1 MQVLVLLLLAA
12 VMLAD
17 QGLGASW
24 SAESIPPWLPPL
36 VAFLPPVACVVLE
49 YVLIRRTLRL
59 AVGGSPAS
67 ILRAGTRLRVLQWI
81 VVGCSVVSLAGL
93 GWLELVRAATGD
105 VVVLDELLSILPAL
119 FLLAM
124 LWWVQWPLERLLRES
139 LLIRRLDE
147 GLPVHPVPSA
157 AGYVLW
163 QFRTHLLLV
172 LVPVLMILALVESAE
187 LAVSLLR
194 PGSGIA
200 PVAAGAAGLLGIVLA
215 PFTMRLAVGAVPLA
229 DGPVRRAM
237 EQVLREA
244 GVRVRDILVWP
255 TGTSMLNGAVI
266 GVFPATRFVLLTDG
280 LLELLSLDQVR
291 AVMAHE
297 AGHLRHRHLPWTA
310 AMLFALVALVGQL
323 VEWIVNP
330 VFRLALE
337 TGADPGRLQ
346 SAFELVA
353 VVVVLGVVFI
363 GFGAVSRRL
372 ELQADAAAARDLA
385 LGHHEGDRV
394 TPEASALVAS
404 ALESVARYN
413 GMDPAR
419 HTWRHGSIRWRQSRL
434 ARLVG
439 RPIDDLPIDRQVRL
453 LKAGTILVILAIS
466 LAWFVGEAPA

>member
-353 VVVVLGVVFI
+353 VVV
-363 GFGAVSRRL
+363 
-372 ELQADAAAARDLA
+372 
-385 LGHHEGDRV
+385 
-394 TPEASALVAS
+394 
-404 ALESVARYN
+404 
-413 GMDPAR
+413 
-419 HTWRHGSIRWRQSRL
+419 
-434 ARLVG
+434 
-439 RPIDDLPIDRQVRL
+439 
-453 LKAGTILVILAIS
+453 
-466 LAWFVGEAPA
+466 